1 MVKHMKSLY
10 YSFDTT
16 VDNAYIITLKN
27 NSVSEKYSARCQAS
41 CTQVGMNYIIWDAF
55 DGTSNVDIKV
65 PTHLQD
71 ETFFEILK
79 LSHTKISFSQIATLL
94 SHVSLWYECAKID
107 KPIVILEHD
116 TILLKRFDQMNHY
129 NAIVYLGCAEWVK
142 EGWPVYPI
150 PPFGS
155 EGENYRFLLRNHA
168 YAIDPPMAKN
178 LLAHVLQFGLHN
190 TVDFLSRTDIFHVT
204 HQGVYAYDERG
215 QTTITGLDRLNK

>member
-1 MVKHMKSLY
+1 MVIDSLGKFSLKLRFINKIQLKGLY
-10 YSFDTT
+10 LSHNL
-16 VDNAYIITLKN
+16 VDNI
-27 NSVSEKYSARCQAS
+27 
-41 CTQVGMNYIIWDAF
+41 
-55 DGTSNVDIKV
+55 
-65 PTHLQD
+65 
-71 ETFFEILK
+71 K
-79 LSHTKISFSQIATLL
+79 LSRFFNPVELIL
-94 SHVSLWYECAKID
+94 SHVFL
-107 KPIVILEHD
+107 PIIMQLRFFSFSTAVVIF
-116 TILLKRFDQMNHY
+116 LKSFNSSGIYQ
-129 NAIVYLGCAEWVK
+129 GK
-142 EGWPVYPI
+142 EFLYPI